1 MLGLFNDEEK
11 RKMMIEKTRRFLEK
25 GFEKGKV
32 GVQKAWEEYR
42 EERARRERDKA
53 YEEDYEAEF
62 RFREGDMDFRML
74 ISAEEARLYE
84 RARRKLKEVKLVHS
98 DPRIHHQWES
108 KKYLT
113 LHDYFTE
120 RIQHYYQR
128 RNEDPVALHRTI
140 RFCERQIEYAPVAV
154 RAYRM
159 DPYNFNLP
167 EHPGYETLISL
178 YEEVGEWHEALRL
191 ARKAKK
197 QGWEGDWDARI
208 RELEDRVGTS

>member
-1 MLGLFNDEEK
+1 
-11 RKMMIEKTRRFLEK
+11 RFLEK
-25 GFEKGKV
+25 GLEKGKV
-32 GVQKAWEEYR
+32 GVQKAWEEYQ

-98 DPRIHHQWES
+98 DPRVHQQWES
-108 KKYLT
+108 KKYLA

-120 RIQHYYQR
+120 KIQYYYEQ

-140 RFCERQIEYAPVAV
+140 RFCERQIEYAPVA
-154 RAYRM
+154 
-159 DPYNFNLP
+159 
-167 EHPGYETLISL
+167 
-178 YEEVGEWHEALRL
+178 
-191 ARKAKK
+191 
-197 QGWEGDWDARI
+197 
-208 RELEDRVGTS
+208 